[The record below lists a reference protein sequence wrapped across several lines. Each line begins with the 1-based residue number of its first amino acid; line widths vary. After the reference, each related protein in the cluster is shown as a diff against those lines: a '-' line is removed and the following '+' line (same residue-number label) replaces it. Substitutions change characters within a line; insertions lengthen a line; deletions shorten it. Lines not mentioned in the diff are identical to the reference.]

1 MKKKIIYITLC
12 LIAFTLLS
20 GFNVQR
26 IPQWFK
32 AQWDYYAGKYVSAS
46 TEYNAASA
54 GETDSVMQ
62 FNEGASQYRDGAFE
76 KSEELFTKSTES
88 DPEFADGFYNQGN
101 ARFKQDNLEGAVE
114 SYENALKI
122 DPEHEDAR
130 YNLEY
135 VKKLLQ
141 QKTNSP
147 DNADSS
153 EDQRSQNAQS
163 SEKETKEERNTKP
176 DDQMKGKSD
185 ENYQQQGDEDE
196 GIGDSGKP
204 QDSDQEKKGGG
215 GGGNEQTEEQPPQDI
230 ENKSNSSGMTD
241 EMIDQLL
248 QSLAEEEKELQRQ
261 MESRPNESNDGFN
274 SAFGLFEDLW
284 SLQEDLDPY
293 AVQKHKKRQKDEIDW

>member
-1 MKKKIIYITLC
+1 MTKKIIYIALC
-12 LIAFTLLS
+12 LIAFTMFA
-20 GFNVQR
+20 GFNFQR

-32 AQWDYYAGKYVSAS
+32 AQWDYYGGKYVSAS
-46 TEYNAASA
+46 TEYNTASA
-54 GETDSVMQ
+54 GEKDSVMQ
-62 FNEGASQYRDGAFE
+62 FNEGASQYRDGAFD
-76 KSEELFTKSTES
+76 KAEELFTKSTES

-101 ARFKQDNLEGAVE
+101 ARFRQNNLEGAVE
-114 SYENALKI
+114 SYEDALKI

-135 VKKLLQ
+135 VKKLLE
-141 QKTNSP
+141 QKTNTP

-176 DDQMKGKSD
+176 DEMKGKSD
-185 ENYQQQGDEDE
+185 ENYQQQGDEEE

-248 QSLAEEEKELQRQ
+248 QALAEEERQLQGQ
-261 MESRPNESNDGFN
+261 MENRPNETDDAFN
-274 SAFGLFEDLW
+274 NAFGLFEDLW
-284 SLQEDLDPY
+284 SLQEDLDPF
-293 AVQKHKKRQKDEIDW
+293 AVQKHKKRPKDEIDW